1 LTWPGEDHLDSAE
14 ADSDAADQASSALVS
29 QLQLVKSQVQQLTH
43 ELQMSDERAF
53 VAEQG
58 LYHASERIHVLEQP
72 QAEPEFEP
80 EPEPEYSFQAPT
92 PAEQPEPEPE
102 LATDG
107 VQQQLR
113 LVRSFLQYKGFE
125 GELADFEA
133 TYAVDFDGDVPRGRE
148 AELEVRTNAR
158 KARAKPRWIASK
170 SKARCQLCAKTF
182 GVSNAKTRCFYCG
195 WVVCTECAGSS
206 LEVDRWLSQVSPH
219 EIRWPGG
226 GHVEVKQVCDL
237 CFREA
242 PAEMHARRKAIAEQG
257 LARQYSIEGF
267 QQRMKDSSVPRI
279 AARLSSLSADEMGGA
294 VPADVFTAVT
304 SRVSMQF
311 HRTAGEKQIGG
322 MMSSSLETMVVW
334 LTPEERTIHW
344 QPTRHRGRDRSHTE
358 KVVGILPSGLAAL
371 PIISSAQRLHAQ
383 NLMLTVATE
392 DSHITLLAPDHASK
406 VQWLIGIQAALDEAA
421 YVDQAVTQRSLVEGI
436 TYQQFEA
443 LLAESADEIGCPHPT
458 TEAMQLRFQ
467 QVKDSASVA
476 ALNASPPGRIS
487 LADLVA
493 HIGLAG
499 QVHECALCM
508 DELEPSGGVFCD
520 GTAQRHF
527 YCFECFAA
535 GIKAECAGPTGRFQ
549 QDINAECRPGDFP
562 CPMFPDECDCG
573 RMDRHQLYRTGV
585 EDSEAADAYERAS
598 NRVAIIK
605 GDEEQ
610 RQVADRAVV
619 KLRVDRA
626 SLSGEG
632 SGTPLECLRRAVEI
646 ALDEGSCVRCPSCGT
661 HAIKDGAC
669 MHMNCSSCRA
679 KWCYCCGRRAG
690 TSAGTCRQGHGEGGC
705 DSVSLFLE
713 RTPGWDNFAIPR
725 SRESKGDGAR
735 QEFHRRRM
743 TYFVRLVK
751 EQTTDELWAALRSAH
766 PELLRDTP
774 SLGRHIQWG
783 TISNAQPP
791 LFGGTTAADL
801 PPLPDLRV
809 PAPYERPSG
818 DAAKQ
823 LVLDGDKHLLH
834 KPELNKESH
843 NRFFWVVNGTGQICW
858 GKQWQ
863 RENYLLWRTGHSAQ
877 VQKAASTSLHSYLVC
892 YAVCPEPALVKS
904 SLFFDVCRSTSVS
917 SKRRGLSRP
926 KRS

>member
-1 LTWPGEDHLDSAE
+1 
-14 ADSDAADQASSALVS
+14 
-29 QLQLVKSQVQQLTH
+29 
-43 ELQMSDERAF
+43 MSDERAF

-92 PAEQPEPEPE
+92 PVEQPEPEPE

-206 LEVDRWLSQVSPH
+206 LEVDRWLSKVSPH

-257 LARQYSIEGF
+257 LARQHSIEGF

-279 AARLSSLSADEMGGA
+279 AARLSSLSDDEMGGV

-344 QPTRHRGRDRSHTE
+344 QPVRDATRHRGRDGSHTE

-421 YVDQAVTQRSLVEGI
+421 YVDQAVTQRSLVGGSP
-436 TYQQFEA
+436 TSSSKLYWLNQQMK
-443 LLAESADEIGCPHPT
+443 LA
-458 TEAMQLRFQ
+458 
-467 QVKDSASVA
+467 
-476 ALNASPPGRIS
+476 
-487 LADLVA
+487 
-493 HIGLAG
+493 
-499 QVHECALCM
+499 VH
-508 DELEPSGGVFCD
+508 
-520 GTAQRHF
+520 T
-527 YCFECFAA
+527 
-535 GIKAECAGPTGRFQ
+535 
-549 QDINAECRPGDFP
+549 RP
-562 CPMFPDECDCG
+562 
-573 RMDRHQLYRTGV
+573 
-585 EDSEAADAYERAS
+585 
-598 NRVAIIK
+598 
-605 GDEEQ
+605 
-610 RQVADRAVV
+610 
-619 KLRVDRA
+619 
-626 SLSGEG
+626 
-632 SGTPLECLRRAVEI
+632 
-646 ALDEGSCVRCPSCGT
+646 
-661 HAIKDGAC
+661 
-669 MHMNCSSCRA
+669 
-679 KWCYCCGRRAG
+679 
-690 TSAGTCRQGHGEGGC
+690 
-705 DSVSLFLE
+705 
-713 RTPGWDNFAIPR
+713 
-725 SRESKGDGAR
+725 
-735 QEFHRRRM
+735 RRRCSCA
-743 TYFVRLVK
+743 F
-751 EQTTDELWAALRSAH
+751 
-766 PELLRDTP
+766 
-774 SLGRHIQWG
+774 
-783 TISNAQPP
+783 
-791 LFGGTTAADL
+791 
-801 PPLPDLRV
+801 
-809 PAPYERPSG
+809 
-818 DAAKQ
+818 
-823 LVLDGDKHLLH
+823 
-834 KPELNKESH
+834 
-843 NRFFWVVNGTGQICW
+843 
-858 GKQWQ
+858 
-863 RENYLLWRTGHSAQ
+863 
-877 VQKAASTSLHSYLVC
+877 
-892 YAVCPEPALVKS
+892 
-904 SLFFDVCRSTSVS
+904 
-917 SKRRGLSRP
+917 SR
-926 KRS
+926 